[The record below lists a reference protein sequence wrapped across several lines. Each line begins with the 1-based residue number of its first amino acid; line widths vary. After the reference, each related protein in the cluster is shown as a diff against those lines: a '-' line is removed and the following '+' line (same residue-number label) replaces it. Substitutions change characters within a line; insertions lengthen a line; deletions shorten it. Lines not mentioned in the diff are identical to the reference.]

1 MPVDPQVQAL
11 LDGLAE
17 QGTKSFEQIG
27 VAATRA
33 VVETF
38 TGLQRPAP
46 AVARVIDGTY
56 PGPVGAQ
63 PLRIYIPEGQGPLPI
78 VVYFHGGGFVAGGL
92 PVVDEP
98 ARALANDVGAIV
110 VAAGYRLAPEHK
122 FPAAT
127 DDTFAALRWVAD
139 HAGDFGGDPARI
151 AVMGDSAGGSLAA
164 VAAQRARDG
173 GGPRLVAQV
182 LVYPVVDPTARLASR
197 ELFGEGYVIT
207 AAGLDWFWEQYLGS
221 PAQAENA
228 LAAPAKAGSLA
239 GLPPALVLTTE
250 YEVSRDEAEAYAK
263 RLADSGVET
272 ECIRFDGLVHGV
284 YWMSGAVP
292 RSGELRDTVTR
303 FLSKRFTQEHIQSAC
318 RSRESAD
325 GSWETGPRHEIAATA
340 PRYVGS

>member
-1 MPVDPQVQAL
+1 
-11 LDGLAE
+11 
-17 QGTKSFEQIG
+17 
-27 VAATRA
+27 
-33 VVETF
+33 
-38 TGLQRPAP
+38 
-46 AVARVIDGTY
+46 
-56 PGPVGAQ
+56 
-63 PLRIYIPEGQGPLPI
+63 
-78 VVYFHGGGFVAGGL
+78 
-92 PVVDEP
+92 
-98 ARALANDVGAIV
+98 
-110 VAAGYRLAPEHK
+110 
-122 FPAAT
+122 
-127 DDTFAALRWVAD
+127 
-139 HAGDFGGDPARI
+139 
-151 AVMGDSAGGSLAA
+151 
-164 VAAQRARDG
+164 
-173 GGPRLVAQV
+173 VAQV

-221 PAQAENA
+221 PAQAETA

>member
-1 MPVDPQVQAL
+1 M
-11 LDGLAE
+11 
-17 QGTKSFEQIG
+17 S
-27 VAATRA
+27 
-33 VVETF
+33 
-38 TGLQRPAP
+38 
-46 AVARVIDGTY
+46 RVIDGTY

-63 PLRIYIPEGQGPLPI
+63 PLRIYIPEGEGALPV
-78 VVYFHGGGFVAGGL
+78 VVYFHGGGFVGGGL
-92 PVVDEP
+92 SVVDEP

-139 HAGDFGGDPARI
+139 HAADFGGDPARI

-164 VAAQRARDG
+164 VAALRARDA

-182 LVYPVVDPTARLASR
+182 LVYPVVDPTARLESR
-197 ELFGEGYVIT
+197 KLFGEGYVIT
-207 AAGLDWFWEQYLGS
+207 ATGLDWFWEQYLGS
-221 PAQAENA
+221 LADTRNA

-272 ECIRFDGLVHGV
+272 ECIRFDGLIHGV

-292 RSGELRDTVTR
+292 RSGELRDAVTR
-303 FLSKRFTQEHIQSAC
+303 FLSKRFA
-318 RSRESAD
+318 
-325 GSWETGPRHEIAATA
+325 
-340 PRYVGS
+340 

>member
-1 MPVDPQVQAL
+1 MPVDPHVQAL

-17 QGTKSFEQIG
+17 QGMKSFEQIG

-63 PLRIYIPEGQGPLPI
+63 PLRIYIPEGEGPLPI

-92 PVVDEP
+92 AVVDEP

-139 HAGDFGGDPARI
+139 HAADFGGDPARI

-164 VAAQRARDG
+164 VAAQRARDARRPAARG
-173 GGPRLVAQV
+173 AGSRL
-182 LVYPVVDPTARLASR
+182 SR
-197 ELFGEGYVIT
+197 RRSDR
-207 AAGLDWFWEQYLGS
+207 AAGVAGAVRGGVRDHRRPGSTGSGTSTWGRRRRPRTRSRLRPRPARS
-221 PAQAENA
+221 PAF
-228 LAAPAKAGSLA
+228 
-239 GLPPALVLTTE
+239 
-250 YEVSRDEAEAYAK
+250 R
-263 RLADSGVET
+263 
-272 ECIRFDGLVHGV
+272 
-284 YWMSGAVP
+284 P
-292 RSGELRDTVTR
+292 RW
-303 FLSKRFTQEHIQSAC
+303 C
-318 RSRESAD
+318 
-325 GSWETGPRHEIAATA
+325 
-340 PRYVGS
+340 

>member
-63 PLRIYIPEGQGPLPI
+63 PLRIYIPEGEGPLPI

-221 PAQAENA
+221 PARGRDRARG
-228 LAAPAKAGSLA
+228 AGQ
-239 GLPPALVLTTE
+239 G
-250 YEVSRDEAEAYAK
+250 
-263 RLADSGVET
+263 RLARRPSARVGADDRVRSVARRGGGVRKAT
-272 ECIRFDGLVHGV
+272 RRFRRRDRVHPVRRARARRLLDVRRRAAQRRTPGH
-284 YWMSGAVP
+284 GDAVP
-292 RSGELRDTVTR
+292 VQAVHPGTYPVSLPLTR
-303 FLSKRFTQEHIQSAC
+303 IR
-318 RSRESAD
+318 
-325 GSWETGPRHEIAATA
+325 
-340 PRYVGS
+340 